1 MTKGRALL
9 VVGLLGMTTFVYGAY
24 IPIKA
29 ELAQLLIHRAWS
41 QSIETGQSIKPW
53 AWADMHP
60 VLRLESKA
68 HNQDLI
74 VLSGDTGN
82 VLAFGPGLSSD
93 TPYVDNTSSLLI
105 SAHRDTH
112 FTFLQDVAL
121 GDEILLTNVNN
132 GQQHYKI
139 TNIEIID
146 TKKQD
151 ILLDDNQSIIK
162 LVTCY
167 PFDALLAGG
176 SLRYVVK
183 AKPLNA

>member
-1 MTKGRALL
+1 MTKSRALL
-9 VVGLLGMTTFVYGAY
+9 IAGLLGMATFAYGAY

-53 AWADMHP
+53 SWADMHP
-60 VLRLESKA
+60 VLRLEFKA

-82 VLAFGPGLSSD
+82 VLAFGPGLSSE
-93 TPYVDNTSSLLI
+93 TPFISNESTLLI

-121 GDEILLTNVNN
+121 GDEILLTNANN
-132 GQQHYKI
+132 TQHLYKI

-146 TKKQD
+146 TEKQD
-151 ILLDDNQSIIK
+151 ILLDDSQSIIK

-167 PFDALLAGG
+167 PFDALVASG
-176 SLRYVVK
+176 SLRYVV
-183 AKPLNA
+183 NAQLSI

>member
-1 MTKGRALL
+1 MTKSRALL
-9 VVGLLGMTTFVYGAY
+9 VVGLLGIATFAYGAY

-29 ELAQLLIHRAWS
+29 DLAQFLIHRAWN

-93 TPYVDNTSSLLI
+93 TPYISDASSLII

-112 FTFLQDVAL
+112 FTFLQDVVL
-121 GDEILLTNVNN
+121 GDEILLTNTNN
-132 GQQHYKI
+132 LRQHYKV

-146 TKKQD
+146 TDKQD

-167 PFDALLAGG
+167 PFDALVAGG
-176 SLRYVVK
+176 PLRYVVD
-183 AKPLNA
+183 AQLVI

>member
-1 MTKGRALL
+1 MTKSRALL
-9 VVGLLGMTTFVYGAY
+9 VVGLLGIATFAYGAY

-29 ELAQLLIHRAWS
+29 DLAQFLIHRAWN

-93 TPYVDNTSSLLI
+93 TPYISDASSLII

-112 FTFLQDVAL
+112 FTFLQDVVL
-121 GDEILLTNVNN
+121 GDEILLTNTNN
-132 GQQHYKI
+132 LRQHYKV

-146 TKKQD
+146 TDKQD

-167 PFDALLAGG
+167 PFDALVAGG
-176 SLRYVVK
+176 SLRYVV
-183 AKPLNA
+183 NAQLLI